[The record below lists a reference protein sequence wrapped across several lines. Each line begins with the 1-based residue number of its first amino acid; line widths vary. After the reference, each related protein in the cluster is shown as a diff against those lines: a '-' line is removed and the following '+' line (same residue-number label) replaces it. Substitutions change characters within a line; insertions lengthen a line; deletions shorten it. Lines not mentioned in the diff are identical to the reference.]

1 MPQNKER
8 NRKKKD
14 LANQRGLRKT
24 PLSSRLSSMPSSDT
38 TLRPIFQRSE
48 PVPLYIGY
56 TESYRCEMIR
66 RHLSIFSYTWS
77 FQVIFHCDIIHLLK
91 GLRKLFYCMLI
102 SHTPE
107 NKLEKSSFFFDSF
120 FLFCIVFTHL
130 GVGGTRINPSQPEDS
145 IKSKNWGTKLFYLAS
160 ALIPLNRNF

>member
-1 MPQNKER
+1 
-8 NRKKKD
+8 
-14 LANQRGLRKT
+14 
-24 PLSSRLSSMPSSDT
+24 
-38 TLRPIFQRSE
+38 
-48 PVPLYIGY
+48 
-56 TESYRCEMIR
+56 MIR

-120 FLFCIVFTHL
+120 V
-130 GVGGTRINPSQPEDS
+130 
-145 IKSKNWGTKLFYLAS
+145 YLHILVLVER
-160 ALIPLNRNF
+160 ALIPLNRKIQ